1 MVLKKNVY
9 VVLTEYQ
16 FLQAVNIAMSIYN
29 SSEYFNNIYL
39 VRNGNRLQGINK
51 NTFSNL
57 ANIKIHVF
65 DSEKTRKIANAI
77 LNENPDHFFFFQA
90 ISGLNIYL
98 AHTFYKRN
106 VEISLGPDG
115 NQMYVNFNKRY
126 HFLSIIKDSFRENFK
141 MIKNKIF
148 NGKLHKFDF
157 YTYGNNSFIDNI
169 WVTHPNTY
177 KHKVKN
183 KVNILKIPNFN
194 QPCVEFIKDCFNFNI
209 DFPSQDVIYF
219 FNQPLWGNLVN
230 KELEFL
236 QEVIT
241 TFPNSKIILKLHPL
255 TDKKNLLNYKYL
267 DGLEIFNSSVPAEV
281 ILLSLKNCIVFSGW
295 SSVLTTEN
303 KSCNYYYNYP
313 IFKKMNDSVLNQI
326 EIVPLN
332 HIKMV
337 VSPEEMQFPNG

>member
-1 MVLKKNVY
+1 MSSRKNVY
-9 VVLTEYQ
+9 IVFTEYQ

-29 SSEYFNNIYL
+29 SSEYLNNIYI

-51 NTFSNL
+51 HVFSKL
-57 ANIKIHVF
+57 TNIKIYIF
-65 DSEKTRKIANAI
+65 DFEKPRKIANTI
-77 LNENPDHFFFFQA
+77 LKENPDHFFFFQA
-90 ISGLNIYL
+90 ISGLNTYL
-98 AHTFYKRN
+98 AHTFSIRS

-115 NQMYVNFNKRY
+115 NQMYVNFNKSH
-126 HFLSIIKDSFRENFK
+126 HFLSIIKDSFRENIK
-141 MIKNKIF
+141 MIKTKIF
-148 NGKLHKFDF
+148 SGKIHKFDF

-169 WVTHPNTY
+169 WITHPSIY
-177 KHKVKN
+177 EHKGKNIVK
-183 KVNILKIPNFN
+183 ILTIPNFN

-219 FNQPLWGNLVN
+219 FNQPLWGNLAN

-236 QEVIT
+236 QDVRK
-241 TFPNSKIILKLHPL
+241 TFPKSKIILKLHPL
-255 TDKKNLLNYKYL
+255 TDKKNLLNYKQL

-313 IFKKMNDSVLNQI
+313 IFKKMNDSILNQI

-337 VSPEEMQFPNG
+337 VSPEEMHFPNG